1 MKLKALVLIAALAI
15 PGAALAQEPPPQPT
29 DDTSNKTG
37 DRPATADKSKPA
49 DKSVKKTKL
58 SDEEK
63 AILAHMHHVNV
74 MEIDLG
80 KVAQKRG
87 TAAVKRYGETM
98 VRDHSAADKEVVSLA
113 KRHGIAK
120 LPADTPKTEV
130 EQQERKQ
137 TRDNIAKL
145 KKLKGPD
152 FDREYLRM
160 MVEDHEK
167 ELAKSD
173 VALATAMDAE
183 LKQLI
188 ETNKPMLQ
196 RHADAARDLQ
206 RGNAQASAAPTT
218 PAPNAPKQP

>member
-1 MKLKALVLIAALAI
+1 VKLKALVLIAALAI
-15 PGAALAQEPPPQPT
+15 PAPALAQQPQPPPT
-29 DDTSNKTG
+29 DDAANKAG
-37 DRPATADKSKPA
+37 DKPASADKSKPT

-63 AILAHMHHVNV
+63 AIVAHMHHVNV

-80 KVAQKRG
+80 KVAQKSG

-98 VRDHSAADKEVVSLA
+98 VRDHSAADKDVVSLA

-120 LPADTPKTEV
+120 IPADTPKTEV

-137 TRDNIAKL
+137 MMDDVAKL
-145 KKLKGPD
+145 KKLKGAD

-160 MVEDHEK
+160 MVDDHER

-188 ETNKPMLQ
+188 ETTKPMLQ